1 MRYGK
6 CGGNMK
12 RIYSFILFLFITFFI
27 SGCTTTTNSSDIENL
42 IISVSEGQASEL
54 EAIVTA
60 FNDKYDG
67 TYQIKFDISLNE
79 DVKNYKLSHNDIY
92 GDIIVFDS
100 FNTANQFGSDYL
112 IDLTLDDTVDKY
124 QSSIISYIKDNDERL
139 FCFPSLGRFYANF
152 FNLDIINKYNFSVPS
167 TLDELLTLAK
177 RSELKVESSELKVT
191 SSTIG
196 GNDSILFALM
206 QIAFPEF
213 LATTKGNYFLKEF
226 KKENANMSDSEYCEY
241 FKSIF
246 RKFHQLY
253 YASYYSL
260 DDLNKTLLDG
270 VNDYVSGKSM
280 VLQTSID
287 YQYDDVIGLEN
298 SVLYPFAGNGKNQEW
313 IASKPLFYLGV
324 NKNISSDKY
333 MAAKAFFQYFTS
345 SEGQNIMSDDTAGRL
360 PKNKC
365 FISYVKDVYLELGS
379 EYENMIKPIEDGR
392 IFIVDT
398 FFQIFG
404 GNVDSL
410 IKYLK
415 NSISIDDLI
424 KVIDK
429 RNYKANSDAF
439 KINILGNFDYDEST
453 FGKKES
459 KIGDYFTDTLR
470 KYANV
475 GAVILDNNL
484 IKANIYSDGLL
495 SSELD
500 TVINDTNLVYKKISI
515 YELYY
520 IVKQYIDSSQIPLIS
535 GIRISNGL
543 GGITIYDQAGN
554 IFNKDDSIVVL
565 IDEKILNSND
575 MNHDT
580 DRKID
585 LIQTFKKILNNQ
597 TNITVP
603 KLDNRY
609 GGLDFSKEK

>member
-1 MRYGK
+1 
-6 CGGNMK
+6 
-12 RIYSFILFLFITFFI
+12 
-27 SGCTTTTNSSDIENL
+27 
-42 IISVSEGQASEL
+42 
-54 EAIVTA
+54 
-60 FNDKYDG
+60 
-67 TYQIKFDISLNE
+67 
-79 DVKNYKLSHNDIY
+79 
-92 GDIIVFDS
+92 
-100 FNTANQFGSDYL
+100 
-112 IDLTLDDTVDKY
+112 
-124 QSSIISYIKDNDERL
+124 
-139 FCFPSLGRFYANF
+139 
-152 FNLDIINKYNFSVPS
+152 
-167 TLDELLTLAK
+167 
-177 RSELKVESSELKVT
+177 
-191 SSTIG
+191 
-196 GNDSILFALM
+196 
-206 QIAFPEF
+206 
-213 LATTKGNYFLKEF
+213 
-226 KKENANMSDSEYCEY
+226 
-241 FKSIF
+241 
-246 RKFHQLY
+246 
-253 YASYYSL
+253 
-260 DDLNKTLLDG
+260 
-270 VNDYVSGKSM
+270 
-280 VLQTSID
+280 
-287 YQYDDVIGLEN
+287 
-298 SVLYPFAGNGKNQEW
+298 
-313 IASKPLFYLGV
+313 
-324 NKNISSDKY
+324 
-333 MAAKAFFQYFTS
+333 
-345 SEGQNIMSDDTAGRL
+345 MSDDTGRL

-410 IKYLK
+410 VKYLK

-439 KINILGNFDYDEST
+439 KINILGNFDYDEFT
-453 FGKKES
+453 FDKKES

-500 TVINDTNLVYKKISI
+500 TIINDTNLVYKKISV

-543 GGITIYDQAGN
+543 GGIAIYDQAGN
-554 IFNKDDSIVVL
+554 ILNKDDSIVVL
-565 IDEKILNSND
+565 IDEKILNSNN
-575 MNHDT
+575 MSHDT

>member
-1 MRYGK
+1 
-6 CGGNMK
+6 MK

-27 SGCTTTTNSSDIENL
+27 SGCTTATNSNDIENL

-177 RSELKVESSELKVT
+177 RSELKVESSELMVT

-226 KKENANMSDSEYCEY
+226 KKENANMGDSEYCEY

-253 YASYYSL
+253 YSSYYSL

-287 YQYDDVIGLEN
+287 YQYDNVIGLEN
-298 SVLYPFAGNGKNQEW
+298 SILYPFAGNGKNQEW

-324 NKNISSDKY
+324 NKNISTDKY
-333 MAAKAFFQYFTS
+333 QAAKAFFNT
-345 SEGQNIMSDDTAGRL
+345 L
-360 PKNKC
+360 LL
-365 FISYVKDVYLELGS
+365 VKV
-379 EYENMIKPIEDGR
+379 
-392 IFIVDT
+392 
-398 FFQIFG
+398 
-404 GNVDSL
+404 
-410 IKYLK
+410 
-415 NSISIDDLI
+415 
-424 KVIDK
+424 
-429 RNYKANSDAF
+429 
-439 KINILGNFDYDEST
+439 
-453 FGKKES
+453 
-459 KIGDYFTDTLR
+459 
-470 KYANV
+470 
-475 GAVILDNNL
+475 
-484 IKANIYSDGLL
+484 
-495 SSELD
+495 
-500 TVINDTNLVYKKISI
+500 
-515 YELYY
+515 
-520 IVKQYIDSSQIPLIS
+520 
-535 GIRISNGL
+535 
-543 GGITIYDQAGN
+543 
-554 IFNKDDSIVVL
+554 
-565 IDEKILNSND
+565 KIL
-575 MNHDT
+575 
-580 DRKID
+580 
-585 LIQTFKKILNNQ
+585 
-597 TNITVP
+597 
-603 KLDNRY
+603 
-609 GGLDFSKEK
+609 

>member
-1 MRYGK
+1 
-6 CGGNMK
+6 MK

-27 SGCTTTTNSSDIENL
+27 SGCTTATNSNDIENL

-177 RSELKVESSELKVT
+177 RSELKVESSELMVT

-226 KKENANMSDSEYCEY
+226 KKENANMGDSEYCEY

-253 YASYYSL
+253 YSSYYSL

-287 YQYDDVIGLEN
+287 YQYDNVIGLEN
-298 SVLYPFAGNGKNQEW
+298 SILYPFAGNGKNQEW

-324 NKNISSDKY
+324 NKNISTDKY
-333 MAAKAFFQYFTS
+333 QAAKAFFQYFTS
-345 SEGQNIMSDDTAGRL
+345 SEGQNIMSDDTGRL

-410 IKYLK
+410 VKYLK

-439 KINILGNFDYDEST
+439 KINILGNFDYDEFT
-453 FGKKES
+453 FDKKES

-500 TVINDTNLVYKKISI
+500 TIINDTNLVYKKISV

-520 IVKQYIDSSQIPLIS
+520 IVKQYIDSSQITLIS

-543 GGITIYDQAGN
+543 GGIAIYDQAGN
-554 IFNKDDSIVVL
+554 ILNKDDSIVVL
-565 IDEKILNSND
+565 IDEKILNSNN
-575 MNHDT
+575 MSHDT

>member
-1 MRYGK
+1 
-6 CGGNMK
+6 MK

-27 SGCTTTTNSSDIENL
+27 SGCTTATNSNDIENL

-177 RSELKVESSELKVT
+177 RSELKVESSELMVT

-226 KKENANMSDSEYCEY
+226 KKENANMGDSEYCEY

-253 YASYYSL
+253 YSSYYSL

-287 YQYDDVIGLEN
+287 YQYDNVIGLEN
-298 SVLYPFAGNGKNQEW
+298 SILYPFAGNGKNQEW

-324 NKNISSDKY
+324 NKNISTDKY
-333 MAAKAFFQYFTS
+333 QAAKAFFQYFTS
-345 SEGQNIMSDDTAGRL
+345 SEGQNIMSDDTGRL

-365 FISYVKDVYLELGS
+365 FISYVKDVYFELGS

-410 IKYLK
+410 VKYLK

-439 KINILGNFDYDEST
+439 KINILGNFDYDEFT
-453 FGKKES
+453 FDKKES
-459 KIGDYFTDTLR
+459 KIGDCFTDTLR

-500 TVINDTNLVYKKISI
+500 TIINDTNLVYKKISV

-535 GIRISNGL
+535 GIKISNGL
-543 GGITIYDQAGN
+543 GGIAIYDQAGN
-554 IFNKDDSIVVL
+554 ILNKDDSIVVL
-565 IDEKILNSND
+565 IDEKILNSNN
-575 MNHDT
+575 MSHDT

>member
-1 MRYGK
+1 
-6 CGGNMK
+6 MK

-27 SGCTTTTNSSDIENL
+27 SGCTTATNSNDIENL
-42 IISVSEGQASEL
+42 IISVSEVQASEL

-177 RSELKVESSELKVT
+177 RSELKVESSELMVT

-226 KKENANMSDSEYCEY
+226 KKENANMGDSEYCEY

-253 YASYYSL
+253 YSSYYSL

-287 YQYDDVIGLEN
+287 YQYDNVIGLEN
-298 SVLYPFAGNGKNQEW
+298 SILYPFAGNGKNQEW

-324 NKNISSDKY
+324 NKNISTDKY
-333 MAAKAFFQYFTS
+333 QAAKAFFQYFTS
-345 SEGQNIMSDDTAGRL
+345 SEGQNIMSDDTGRL

-379 EYENMIKPIEDGR
+379 EYENMIKPIEEGR

-410 IKYLK
+410 VKYLK

-439 KINILGNFDYDEST
+439 KINILGNFDYDEFT
-453 FGKKES
+453 FDKKES

-470 KYANV
+470 KYVNV

-500 TVINDTNLVYKKISI
+500 TIINDTNLVYKKISV

-543 GGITIYDQAGN
+543 GGIAIYDQAGN
-554 IFNKDDSIVVL
+554 ILNKDDSIVVL
-565 IDEKILNSND
+565 IDEKILNSNN
-575 MNHDT
+575 MSHDT